1 MQRGAPPPTQDQ
13 AHAPLP
19 LPHLSPSA
27 SAVLSLRRRKPTS
40 AQFLRLPLCSCIAR
54 SFCLH
59 FPFSFSAWRLSLHSH
74 NSDVTEATASEAY
87 PEALRWL
94 GALPFGVL
102 ELLHRV
108 SLCFLATPSLP
119 VCEDPPHPLLDRE
132 LYDPVASS
140 CERYSP
146 TKSPSGTGEYPRA
159 KGNYPLGPNG
169 LGISFVQATS

>member
-40 AQFLRLPLCSCIAR
+40 AQFLRLPLCSCKAR

-59 FPFSFSAWRLSLHSH
+59 FPFSFSAWRLSLRSH

-102 ELLHRV
+102 ELLHHV
-108 SLCFLATPSLP
+108 SLSWQLPHSLC
-119 VCEDPPHPLLDRE
+119 VKTHPHPLLDRE
-132 LYDPVASS
+132 VYDPVASS
-140 CERYSP
+140 CARYSLP
-146 TKSPSGTGEYPRA
+146 KSPSGTGEYPRA

-169 LGISFVQATS
+169 RGISFVQATS